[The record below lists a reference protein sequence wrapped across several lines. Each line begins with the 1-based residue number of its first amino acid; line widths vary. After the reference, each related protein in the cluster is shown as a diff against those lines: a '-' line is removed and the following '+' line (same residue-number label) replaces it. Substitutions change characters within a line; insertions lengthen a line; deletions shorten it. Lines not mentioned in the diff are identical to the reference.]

1 MKTSTVLELVRVV
14 ATVQTPKFNEIPNR
28 RKAGIRYH
36 EVAELPR
43 DEQWLLQAVHM
54 HMDTD
59 NKMAAVSLECWL
71 LGRSPAMT
79 VTEAEREQ
87 IRQLARERGI
97 SLKNER

>member
-1 MKTSTVLELVRVV
+1 MNSSMVLKLVQAV
-14 ATVQTPKFNEIPNR
+14 AVVQTPQFNEIPNR

-36 EVAELPR
+36 KVAELPR
-43 DEQWLLQAVHM
+43 DEQWLLQAVHL

-59 NKMAAVSLECWL
+59 NKMAAISLECWL

-87 IRQLARERGI
+87 IKQLAAERGI